1 MPHLYDGNIF
11 DTICVVKFE
20 LQQYVTADGRVPF
33 EEWTNSLDAVTAARV
48 TRRLMRVENGNFGDC
63 KSVKGGVNEL
73 RMAFGPG
80 YRAYYGLDG
89 RTLVLLLI
97 GGDKKT
103 QRADIAKAKTYWAD
117 YLTRKKG
124 S

>member
-1 MPHLYDGNIF
+1 MRM
-11 DTICVVKFE
+11 KFE
-20 LQQYVTADGRVPF
+20 LQQYVTAEGRAPF
-33 EEWTNSLDAVTAARV
+33 EEWTASLDAVTAARV

-73 RMAFGPG
+73 RMAFGSG
-80 YRAYYGLDG
+80 YRVYYGLDG
-89 RTLVLLLI
+89 KTLVLLLI
-97 GGDKKT
+97 GGDKKS
-103 QRADIAKAKTYWAD
+103 QRTDIAKAKVYWAD